1 VGCSLPVNGI
11 DPSADPGS
19 RGEVPGEDEIDGGS
33 EPGEDGK
40 EEIEGGADNGEDGK
54 EEIEGG
60 ADNGEDGKEEIEGGE
75 RDDISSGL
83 LGSMAYMPIV
93 ELPDKTVDRSC

>member
-11 DPSADPGS
+11 DPSDPGN
-19 RGEVPGEDEIDGGS
+19 RG

-40 EEIEGGADNGEDGK
+40 EEIEGGAEPEEDGK
-54 EEIEGG
+54 EEIG
-60 ADNGEDGKEEIEGGE
+60 GGE

-83 LGSMAYMPIV
+83 LGSIAYMPIV
-93 ELPDKTVDRSC
+93 ELPDNTVNRSC

>member
-1 VGCSLPVNGI
+1 MGCSLPVNGI
-11 DPSADPGS
+11 DPSDPGS

-33 EPGEDGK
+33 EPGEDGN
-40 EEIEGGADNGEDGK
+40 EEIDGGADT
-54 EEIEGG
+54 
-60 ADNGEDGKEEIEGGE
+60 GEDGKEEIEGGE
-75 RDDISSGL
+75 RDPIISGL